1 MSTVRSF
8 VALDLPD
15 YVVELL
21 ASTANDLLGRQQD
34 VQWTRPGNLHLTLK
48 FLGDLQ
54 TLKID
59 KIFGV
64 IHEVASGHG
73 PVSLSLG
80 SVGAFPDRRRA
91 KVIWVGLDGVVQPL
105 IDLHCGIDQALSSVG
120 FKREQRAFRP
130 HLTLGRSRSGTTIRD
145 DIAVPDC
152 AFVCE
157 QVSLVRSDLR
167 PDGAQYSTL
176 HSADLGK
183 TR

>member
-15 YVVELL
+15 YVAESLT
-21 ASTANDLLGRQQD
+21 STVNDLSERLQGVR
-34 VQWTRPGNLHLTLK
+34 WTRPGNLHLTLK
-48 FLGDLQ
+48 FLGDVQ
-54 TLKID
+54 TSKID
-59 KIFGV
+59 EISGV
-64 IHEVASGHG
+64 IDEVASGHG

-80 SVGAFPDRRRA
+80 SVGAFPNRRRA
-91 KVIWVGLDGVVQPL
+91 KVICVGLDGVVQPL

-130 HLTLGRSRSGTTIRD
+130 HLTLGRSRSGTTLRD
-145 DIAVPDC
+145 DIAVPEC
-152 AFVCE
+152 VFVCE